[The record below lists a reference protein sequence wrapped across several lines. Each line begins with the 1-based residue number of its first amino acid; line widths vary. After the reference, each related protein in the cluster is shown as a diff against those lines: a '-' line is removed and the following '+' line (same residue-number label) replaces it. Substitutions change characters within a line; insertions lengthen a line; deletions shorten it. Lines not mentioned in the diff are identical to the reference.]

1 MVTGGAW
8 VVLSYTCVQCDA
20 KWRPVLVLAAVAV
33 EPIKIRRLNGAR
45 TEDCDQ
51 WPLHRGGWP
60 VHRNTV
66 LMRRS
71 HSLPWPLHHPI
82 PINIIVASSQ

>member
-8 VVLSYTCVQCDA
+8 VVFSYTCVQCDA

-45 TEDCDQ
+45 T
-51 WPLHRGGWP
+51 
-60 VHRNTV
+60 V
-66 LMRRS
+66 
-71 HSLPWPLHHPI
+71 
-82 PINIIVASSQ
+82 